1 MVYPERW
8 GTTKAEDGETMLA
21 MVMADAASGCSFMV
35 RFGWWSS
42 LVRCLISS
50 ALTTAMGGKWS
61 FLLVNVTHIIPSIK
75 II

>member
-21 MVMADAASGCSFMV
+21 MVMADAASECSFMV

-42 LVRCLISS
+42 LVRC
-50 ALTTAMGGKWS
+50 
-61 FLLVNVTHIIPSIK
+61 
-75 II
+75 